1 MGRYKIKNNWL
12 FIAIETLLL
21 SWIISSLALPSQA
34 LENTQLETIQSYYSQ
49 GKYQQ
54 AINFL
59 ESLLLNSEGV
69 EKAEIYC
76 WLAAS
81 YRQRGNVSEAI
92 KSWQKARSIYEG
104 AQDLARGN
112 KTVGVLVDLAQ
123 SYNELGQ
130 FRTAIP
136 LVEKALLLTD
146 TPENSSVAMIARGV
160 LGDSYLIAGD
170 YQKAIDNYRV
180 SLDLASPLDNSQK
193 NITTALNNLSNAYW
207 QQSEQY
213 LAGAEAA
220 YQEREEL
227 EQKRFLKLAEENR
240 QEAFKRAEEAVVNS
254 KKGISFAAVR
264 ARLLM
269 MKISH
274 QDYGEEVISL
284 LKKLPDSRRK
294 VYELINL
301 AKLMKNSQA
310 IGIYNWG
317 IEVSEKIGDL
327 RSLSFAVGSLARLY
341 REQGNYQEAL
351 GLTQQ
356 AILAAGQ
363 VFAQDSLYRWQWQAG
378 HIYHQIGEV
387 EEAKQYYR
395 QAIATLQ
402 DIRGDLA
409 AASQNLRLDF
419 RDEVEPVYRE
429 YLEILLASGMRE
441 DMEEALSIFFLLQL
455 SELENFF
462 GDDCVE
468 ITEVINNPE
477 KTITENNLA
486 VIHSLILANKS
497 YVILQLPG
505 GFIKSYS
512 IDIPASELEKDIEL
526 WRRQLENI
534 RFHEYLGLSQYFY
547 DLFIRPLEADLSAAQ
562 PKTLVFIN
570 DGIWRNVPMAALHDG
585 EQFLVEKYPLSTS
598 ASLQLTSSAAGKK
611 DLTALTFGLSEAIP
625 PFNNPLPNVKL
636 ETEQVQNI
644 LGGQRFL
651 DKDFTLKQL
660 REQVK
665 NSNYPIIHLATHGK
679 FGGSQESIF
688 LQAFDQTISLQELEQ
703 LLSSSQ
709 NSLELLTLSACQT
722 AAGNERSVLGL
733 AGVAIRSGVK
743 STLGSLWFVSD
754 EGTVPLITDFYLN
767 LKQGMS
773 KAEALQQAQIQQINT
788 SNHHPSIWSSF
799 ILIGSWL

>member
-1 MGRYKIKNNWL
+1 MDRYKINNNWL
-12 FIAIETLLL
+12 FIAIEMLLL
-21 SWIISSLALPSQA
+21 SWVLSFLALPSQA
-34 LENTQLETIQSYYSQ
+34 LENPQLETIQSYYSQ
-49 GKYQQ
+49 GKYLK

-92 KSWQKARSIYEG
+92 KSWQKARSIYEE
-104 AQDLARGN
+104 AQGLAIVKKR
-112 KTVGVLVDLAQ
+112 VAVLVDLAQ

-146 TPENSSVAMIARGV
+146 TPENSPVAMIARGV

-180 SLDLASPLDNSQK
+180 SLDLASQLDSSQ
-193 NITTALNNLSNAYW
+193 NIITALNNLSNAYW

-213 LAGAEAA
+213 LARAEAA

-227 EQKRFLKLAEENR
+227 EQKRFLRLAEENH
-240 QEAFKRAEEAVVNS
+240 QEAFKAAEEAVVNS
-254 KKGISFAAVR
+254 EKVISFSAVR

-301 AKLMKNSQA
+301 AKLMKTSQA

-351 GLTQQ
+351 ALTQQ

-378 HIYHQIGEV
+378 HIYHKIGEV

-429 YLEILLASGMRE
+429 YLEILLASGTRE
-441 DMEEALSIFFLLQL
+441 DIFEALSIFSLLQL
-455 SELENFF
+455 SELQNFF

-486 VIHSLILANKS
+486 VIHSLILAHKS

-505 GFIKSYS
+505 GFIKSYL
-512 IDIPASELEKDIEL
+512 IDIPASDLEKDMEL
-526 WRRQLENI
+526 WRREMNV
-534 RFHEYLGLSQYFY
+534 LSW
-547 DLFIRPLEADLSAAQ
+547 D
-562 PKTLVFIN
+562 
-570 DGIWRNVPMAALHDG
+570 
-585 EQFLVEKYPLSTS
+585 
-598 ASLQLTSSAAGKK
+598 
-611 DLTALTFGLSEAIP
+611 
-625 PFNNPLPNVKL
+625 
-636 ETEQVQNI
+636 
-644 LGGQRFL
+644 
-651 DKDFTLKQL
+651 
-660 REQVK
+660 
-665 NSNYPIIHLATHGK
+665 
-679 FGGSQESIF
+679 
-688 LQAFDQTISLQELEQ
+688 
-703 LLSSSQ
+703 
-709 NSLELLTLSACQT
+709 
-722 AAGNERSVLGL
+722 
-733 AGVAIRSGVK
+733 
-743 STLGSLWFVSD
+743 
-754 EGTVPLITDFYLN
+754 
-767 LKQGMS
+767 
-773 KAEALQQAQIQQINT
+773 
-788 SNHHPSIWSSF
+788 
-799 ILIGSWL
+799 

>member
-21 SWIISSLALPSQA
+21 SWVLSSLALPSQA

-49 GKYQQ
+49 GKYLQ

-92 KSWQKARSIYEG
+92 KSWQKARSIYEE

-146 TPENSSVAMIARGV
+146 APENSSVAMIARGV

-180 SLDLASPLDNSQK
+180 SLDLASQLDSSQ
-193 NITTALNNLSNAYW
+193 NIITALNNLSNAYW

-213 LAGAEAA
+213 LARAEAA

-227 EQKRFLKLAEENR
+227 EQKRFLRLAEENH
-240 QEAFKRAEEAVVNS
+240 QEAFKAAEEAVVNS
-254 KKGISFAAVR
+254 EKVISFSAVR

-274 QDYGEEVISL
+274 QDYEQEAISL
-284 LKKLPDSRRK
+284 LEKLPDSRRK

-351 GLTQQ
+351 ALTQQ

-378 HIYHQIGEV
+378 RIYHRIGEV
-387 EEAKQYYR
+387 EEAKEYYR

-429 YLEILLASGMRE
+429 YLEILLGSGMRE
-441 DMEEALSIFFLLQL
+441 DMEEALSIFSLLQL

-505 GFIKSYS
+505 GFIKSYL

-547 DLFIRPLEADLSAAQ
+547 DLFIRPLEADLIAAQ

-585 EQFLVEKYPLSTS
+585 EQFLIEKYPLSTS
-598 ASLQLTSSAAGKK
+598 ASLQLTSSAGGEK
-611 DLTALTFGLSEAIP
+611 DLSALTFGLSEAIP

-651 DKDFTLKQL
+651 DEDFTLKQL

-709 NSLELLTLSACQT
+709 NYLELLTLSACQT

>member
-21 SWIISSLALPSQA
+21 SWVLSSLALPSQA
-34 LENTQLETIQSYYSQ
+34 LENTQLETIQSYYYQ

-92 KSWQKARSIYEG
+92 KSWQKARSIYEE

-146 TPENSSVAMIARGV
+146 APENSSVAMIARGV

-180 SLDLASPLDNSQK
+180 SLDLASPLDNSQ

-213 LAGAEAA
+213 LARAEAA

-240 QEAFKRAEEAVVNS
+240 QEAFKAAEEAVVNS
-254 KKGISFAAVR
+254 EKVISFSAVR

-284 LKKLPDSRRK
+284 LEKLPDSRRK

-301 AKLMKNSQA
+301 AKLRKTSQA

-327 RSLSFAVGSLARLY
+327 RSLSFAVGSLGRLY

-378 HIYHQIGEV
+378 HIYHKIGEV

-441 DMEEALSIFFLLQL
+441 DMEEALSVFSLLQL

-505 GFIKSYS
+505 GFIKSYL

-547 DLFIRPLEADLSAAQ
+547 DLFIRLLEADLIAAQ

-598 ASLQLTSSAAGKK
+598 ASLQLTSSAGGKK

-651 DKDFTLKQL
+651 DEDFTLKQL